1 MTRICQQRTAAWQ
14 ISESASAVYLLPRRH
29 KALLV
34 AIVTTIAVRPLVA
47 DAGNGLVV
55 FSIAMLALMLV
66 SLYTI
71 QIH

>member
-1 MTRICQQRTAAWQ
+1 
-14 ISESASAVYLLPRRH
+14 
-29 KALLV
+29 V